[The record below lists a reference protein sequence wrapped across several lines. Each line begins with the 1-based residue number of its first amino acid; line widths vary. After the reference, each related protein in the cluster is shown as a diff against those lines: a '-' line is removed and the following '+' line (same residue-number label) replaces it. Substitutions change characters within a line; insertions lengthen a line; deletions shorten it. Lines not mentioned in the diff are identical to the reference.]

1 MGKSVGNYWDDWHMA
16 LILAATPLG
25 NPADA
30 SARLKTAIADATIIA
45 AEDSRRFHRLCSDI
59 EVVFSARVLSFFEG
73 NEDERTQEILVQLE
87 NGATVL
93 VVSDAGM
100 PTISDPGFRLMREAI
115 ARGIDVSVIPG
126 PSAVTMAV
134 ALSGLPTDRFSFE
147 GFPPRTSGA
156 RLAVFEKLRHEERTM
171 VFFEAPHR
179 LGDSLSDAQIVF
191 GSNRRGAICREMTK
205 HYEETIRGTLAELCT
220 WADTHEVLG
229 EITLVFE
236 GAATDSASLTAEDMV
251 SRVRAFEQAGMD
263 RKSAI
268 ASVATEFGI
277 AKRLVYAAVV
287 DANKISK

>member
-1 MGKSVGNYWDDWHMA
+1 MA

-30 SARLKTAIADATIIA
+30 SARLKSAIEEATIIA

-59 EVVFSARVLSFFEG
+59 GVTFTARVLSFFEG
-73 NEDERTQEILVQLE
+73 NEDERTQELLAELE
-87 NGATVL
+87 SGSHVL

-115 ARGIDVSVIPG
+115 ARGLEVSVIPG

-134 ALSGLPTDRFSFE
+134 ALSGLPTDRFTFE

-156 RLAVFEKLRHEERTM
+156 RLATFEKLRHEERTM

-179 LGDSLSDAQIVF
+179 LGDCLSDAQTVF
-191 GSNRRGAICREMTK
+191 GIDRKGAICREMTK
-205 HYEETIRGTLAELCT
+205 HYEETIRGSLSELSS
-220 WADTHEVLG
+220 WADANEVLG
-229 EITLVFE
+229 EITLVVA
-236 GAATDSASLTAEDMV
+236 GAVLDSASLTAGEMV
-251 SRVRAFEQAGMD
+251 DRVREFEAAGMD
-263 RKSAI
+263 RKGAI
-268 ASVATEFGI
+268 ASVAAEFAI